1 MLRDVKASRSGL
13 FGALAL
19 LAVLL
24 TAAIPSANAQ
34 DRAGAWPDRPVRFI
48 VAYAPGGGTD
58 IIARV
63 LAQRLGE
70 VFGQRFIV
78 ENRSGAS
85 GMVGAQLVARS
96 EPDGYTFLVC
106 APAEIALNPNL
117 FTDMSY
123 DPLTDLTPVTL
134 LAWTPL
140 VLAAHP
146 SFEASTPSE
155 LVRLARAQPV
165 NFSTT
170 GIGSPHHLTGE
181 YINKTQSTQLVHV
194 PYRGAAPALAD
205 AVAGQVKLT
214 ISGMPPV
221 VPFLQSGALKMIA
234 VTSKQRSSALPNIP
248 ALAETGGFEDFDFT
262 TWFGLLARTGTPKSI
277 IDKLAQ
283 ATVAALSDARVKE
296 VLVTQAAQPVGDTPA
311 EFHDFIRAE
320 AAKYKR
326 IVELTGVKLK

>member
-1 MLRDVKASRSGL
+1 MRGVNTSGPG
-13 FGALAL
+13 FVGALVFLVGAL
-19 LAVLL
+19 
-24 TAAIPSANAQ
+24 TTSIPFAGAQ
-34 DRAGAWPDRPVRFI
+34 DRAGAWPDRPVRFV

-70 VFGQRFIV
+70 ALGQRFIV

-85 GMVGAQLVARS
+85 GMVGAQLVARA

-155 LVRLARAQPV
+155 LVKLARANPI

-170 GIGSPHHLTGE
+170 GIGSPHHLAGE

-221 VPFLQSGALKMIA
+221 MPFLQSGALKMIA
-234 VTSKQRSSALPNIP
+234 VTSKQRSAALPSIP
-248 ALAETGGFEDFDFT
+248 ALAETNGFEDFDFT
-262 TWFGLLARTGTPKSI
+262 TWFGLLARTGTPKPI

-283 ATVAALSDARVKE
+283 ATVAALADSRVKE

-311 EFHDFIRAE
+311 QFHDFIRAE

>member
-1 MLRDVKASRSGL
+1 MLRDVKASQPGL
-13 FGALAL
+13 VGAIVFL
-19 LAVLL
+19 LGLL
-24 TAAIPSANAQ
+24 TAPIPFANAQ
-34 DRAGAWPDRPVRFI
+34 DRASAWPDRPVRFI

-70 VFGQRFIV
+70 ALGQRFIV

-85 GMVGAQLVARS
+85 GMVGAQLVARA

-155 LVRLARAQPV
+155 LVKLARSQTV

-234 VTSKQRSSALPNIP
+234 VTSKQRASALPSIP
-248 ALAETGGFEDFDFT
+248 ALAETSGFEDFDFT
-262 TWFGLLARTGTPKSI
+262 TWFGLLARTGTPKPI

-283 ATVAALSDARVKE
+283 ATVAALSDPRVKE
-296 VLVTQAAQPVGDTPA
+296 VLTTQAAQPVGDTPA

>member
-1 MLRDVKASRSGL
+1 MSDVKPGRSG
-13 FGALAL
+13 FVGALSFL
-19 LAVLL
+19 VGLL
-24 TAAIPSANAQ
+24 TTAIASANAQ
-34 DRAGAWPDRPVRFI
+34 DRASAWPDRPVRFI

-70 VFGQRFIV
+70 TLGQRFIV

-85 GMVGAQLVARS
+85 GMVGAQLVARA

-117 FTDMSY
+117 FMDMSY

-155 LVRLARAQPV
+155 LVKLGRVQPV

-170 GIGSPHHLTGE
+170 GIGSPHHLAGE

-221 VPFLQSGALKMIA
+221 VPFVQSGALKMIA
-234 VTSKQRSSALPNIP
+234 VASKQRSSALPSIP
-248 ALAETGGFEDFDFT
+248 ALAETNGFEDFDFT
-262 TWFGLLARTGTPKSI
+262 TWFGLLARTGTPKPI
-277 IDKLAQ
+277 IDRLAQ
-283 ATVAALSDARVKE
+283 ATVAALSDSRVKE

-311 EFHDFIRAE
+311 QFHDFIRAE

>member
-1 MLRDVKASRSGL
+1 MHATKPGRSALIFALMLLVGL
-13 FGALAL
+13 LPAAHALAD
-19 LAVLL
+19 
-24 TAAIPSANAQ
+24 AQ
-34 DRAGAWPDRPVRFI
+34 ERAGSWPDHPVRFI

-70 VFGQRFIV
+70 VLGQRFVV

-85 GMVGAQLVARS
+85 GMVGAQLVARG

-106 APAEIALNPNL
+106 APPEIALNPNL

-123 DPLTDLTPVTL
+123 DPLTDLVPVTL
-134 LAWTPL
+134 LAWTPM

-146 SFEASTPSE
+146 SFEASTATE
-155 LVRLARAQPV
+155 LVKLARTRLV
-165 NFSTT
+165 DFSTT
-170 GIGSPHHLTGE
+170 GIGSPHHLAGE
-181 YINKTQSTQLVHV
+181 YINKVQSTQLVHV
-194 PYRGAAPALAD
+194 PYRGAAPAVAD
-205 AVAGQVKLT
+205 AVGGQVKLT

-221 VPFLQSGALKMIA
+221 VQFLQSGALKAIA
-234 VTSKQRSSALPNIP
+234 VTSKQRSPALPAVP
-248 ALAETGGFEDFDFT
+248 ALAEAAGFEDFDFT
-262 TWFGLLARTGTPKSI
+262 TWFGLLARAGTPQPI

-283 ATVAALSDARVKE
+283 ATVAALSDARVKDI
-296 VLVTQAAQPVGDTPA
+296 LAGQAAEPVGDTPA
-311 EFHDFIRAE
+311 EFRAFIRAE